1 VGGNVTES
9 TLLETFAGLLQL
21 ERMTASRLAMIEARY
36 VLYGRPYCMIPG
48 KNTFCGLRRISHSD
62 SIADPGTE
70 WLLWDPFRILAPGSV
85 IILFRSRS
93 KSLPFVATSWSGVS
107 VKR

>member
-36 VLYGRPYCMIPG
+36 VVRYMVDH
-48 KNTFCGLRRISHSD
+48 T
-62 SIADPGTE
+62 A
-70 WLLWDPFRILAPGSV
+70 
-85 IILFRSRS
+85 
-93 KSLPFVATSWSGVS
+93 
-107 VKR
+107 